1 MERGGNWD
9 KGKSFD
15 TFGLIG
21 PYLVTSDAVGDPQ
34 AIQMWLDV
42 NRKRMQSGSTQ
53 TMIFGCATLVSYV
66 SWIITLFLGD
76 VITTGTPPGVRMG
89 RKPSPDYLKSG
100 DVMTLGIE
108 KLGRQRQQVRSWSR
122 S

>member
-15 TFGLIG
+15 TFGLIV

-42 NRKRMQSGSTQ
+42 NSERVQSGSTL

-66 SWIITLFLGD
+66 IPKVIGSDRYAPTL
-76 VITTGTPPGVRMG
+76 
-89 RKPSPDYLKSG
+89 S
-100 DVMTLGIE
+100 
-108 KLGRQRQQVRSWSR
+108 SR
-122 S
+122 LI